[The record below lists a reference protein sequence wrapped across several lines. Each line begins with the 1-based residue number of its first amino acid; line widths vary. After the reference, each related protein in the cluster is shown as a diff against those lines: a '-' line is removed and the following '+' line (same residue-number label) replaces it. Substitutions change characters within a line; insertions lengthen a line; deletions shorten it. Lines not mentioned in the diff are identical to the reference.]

1 MNKKIQADF
10 FRNLWKNNSMNLNGK
25 TFPAFDLRKLHAG
38 KKIQTN
44 FYSFPFLIFSDGLGK
59 ENSN

>member
-10 FRNLWKNNSMNLNGK
+10 FRNLWKNNSMYLNGK
-25 TFPAFDLRKLHAG
+25 TFPAFDLRKLHG

-44 FYSFPFLIFSDGLGK
+44 FNSFPFLIFSDGLGK